1 MGRQAPS
8 CEGVSGRLKA
18 WRLESPPGAP
28 SPTLRAHFARPCD
41 SLGAG
46 GRGAE
51 QAFEGS
57 LHIRQA
63 DCVSPEARPSM
74 GGSLWWLQDSHSPVC
89 PPKGNLAPAGWLWEP
104 GCGAGRAHRLPAQG

>member
-1 MGRQAPS
+1 MLPRGVYQGPAGDTQPAGRVPRAPLVGRQAPS

-46 GRGAE
+46 GRGTE

-57 LHIRQA
+57 LHVCQA

-74 GGSLWWLQDSHSPVC
+74 GGSLW
-89 PPKGNLAPAGWLWEP
+89 
-104 GCGAGRAHRLPAQG
+104 